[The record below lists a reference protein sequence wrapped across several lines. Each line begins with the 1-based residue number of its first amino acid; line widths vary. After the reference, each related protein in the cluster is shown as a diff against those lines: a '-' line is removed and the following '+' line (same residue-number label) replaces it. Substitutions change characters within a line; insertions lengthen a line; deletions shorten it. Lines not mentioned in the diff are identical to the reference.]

1 MRIFFAI
8 LLASLFMSF
17 NVHADPLKDLSWV
30 KPQIMSVIN
39 NKHNV
44 WTPTDFA
51 IARGDSISS
60 VSKLQIAKDV
70 ITKSGV
76 KLPNIIN
83 NILIWSK

>member
-1 MRIFFAI
+1 MRIFLI
-8 LLASLFMSF
+8 MLLASLIMSF

-60 VSKLQIAKDV
+60 ISKVQIAQDV
-70 ITKSGV
+70 ITKSGIT
-76 KLPNIIN
+76 LPNIIN
-83 NILIWSK
+83 TILIWSK

>member
-1 MRIFFAI
+1 MRIFLI
-8 LLASLFMSF
+8 VLLASLIMSF
-17 NVHADPLKDLSWV
+17 NVRADPHKDLSWV
-30 KPQIMSVIN
+30 KPQIMSIIN

-60 VSKLQIAKDV
+60 VSKVQIAKDV

-76 KLPNIIN
+76 TLPNIIN
-83 NILIWSK
+83 TILIWSK

>member
-1 MRIFFAI
+1 MRIFLI
-8 LLASLFMSF
+8 VLLASFIMSF
-17 NVHADPLKDLSWV
+17 NVRADPLKDLSWV

-51 IARGDSISS
+51 IARGDNISS

-76 KLPNIIN
+76 KLPNILN
-83 NILIWSK
+83 QILIWSK

>member
-1 MRIFFAI
+1 MRIFFI
-8 LLASLFMSF
+8 MILASIIMSL
-17 NVHADPLKDLSWV
+17 NVHADPLTDLSWV
-30 KPQIMSVIN
+30 KPQVMSAIN

-51 IARGDSISS
+51 IARGDNISS

-70 ITKSGV
+70 IKKSGV
-76 KLPNIIN
+76 TLPNIID

>member
-1 MRIFFAI
+1 MRIFFVI

-76 KLPNIIN
+76 TLPNIIN

>member
-1 MRIFFAI
+1 MFKIV
-8 LLASLFMSF
+8 LLISLIISF
-17 NVHADPLKDLSWV
+17 NVHANPLKDLSWV

-51 IARGDSISS
+51 IARGDNISS

>member
-1 MRIFFAI
+1 MRIFLI
-8 LLASLFMSF
+8 VLLASLIMSF
-17 NVHADPLKDLSWV
+17 NVRADPLKDLSWV

-51 IARGDSISS
+51 IARGDNISS

>member
-1 MRIFFAI
+1 
-8 LLASLFMSF
+8 MS
-17 NVHADPLKDLSWV
+17 A
-30 KPQIMSVIN
+30 IN

-51 IARGDSISS
+51 IARGDNISS

-76 KLPNIIN
+76 TLPNIIN

>member
-1 MRIFFAI
+1 MRIFFVI
-8 LLASLFMSF
+8 LLASLFISF

-30 KPQIMSVIN
+30 KPQVMSVIN

-60 VSKLQIAKDV
+60 ISKVQIAKDI

-76 KLPNIIN
+76 TLPNIIN

>member
-1 MRIFFAI
+1 M
-8 LLASLFMSF
+8 ASLIMSF

-51 IARGDSISS
+51 ITRGDSISS

-83 NILIWSK
+83 KILIWSK